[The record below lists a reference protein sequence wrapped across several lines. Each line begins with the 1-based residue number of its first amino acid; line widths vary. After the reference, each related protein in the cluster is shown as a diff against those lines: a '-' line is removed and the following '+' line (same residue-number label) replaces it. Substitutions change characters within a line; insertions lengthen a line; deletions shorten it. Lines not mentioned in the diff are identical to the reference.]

1 MSEIVSIPLGRTT
14 AYLVR
19 ETRPILIDCGTP
31 GNEVRIVNRMR
42 GIRIDP
48 RDLALIVVTH
58 VHSDHVGSLPAMK
71 ALSEAP
77 VAVHALEAGA
87 LQTGRNAALV
97 PNSLLARVATPF
109 LKLQKPLPGVKPEL
123 VIDGVFDLR
132 EYGVAGEIL
141 PTPGHTLGSLSVVLE
156 GGEAIV
162 GDLVMGGLFR
172 PRVPH
177 VPMIA
182 SDVDQVRASVK
193 ALLDRGVTRFYAAH
207 GGPFAPEALRAL
219 LDAHSRCS
227 S

>member
-1 MSEIVSIPLGRTT
+1 MSETVSIPLGRTT
-14 AYLVR
+14 AYLVKG
-19 ETRPILIDCGTP
+19 TRPILIDCGTP
-31 GNEVRIVNRMR
+31 GNEERIVNQLR
-42 GIRIDP
+42 GAGVAP
-48 RDLALIVVTH
+48 SDLALIVITH

-77 VAVHALEAGA
+77 VAVHALETDA
-87 LQTGRNAALV
+87 LRTGTNAVLV
-97 PNSLLARVATPF
+97 PNSLLARLAAPL
-109 LKLQKPLPGVKPEL
+109 LKLQRPLPGVEPGV
-123 VIDGVFDLR
+123 VIDDVLDLA
-132 EYGVAGEIL
+132 EYGVQGEIL
-141 PTPGHTLGSLSVVLE
+141 PTPGHTPGSLSVVLE

-177 VPMIA
+177 PPLFA
-182 SDVDQVRASVK
+182 SDVEQVRASIK